1 MKQLQIF
8 EQVIDRPSEYCW
20 LLKTQTHRKIIG
32 YLCSYT
38 PEEIIHASGALPFRI
53 FGHAD
58 STIRADAHLQ
68 AYCCSL
74 ARMALE
80 QVLSRGLD
88 FLDGTVFSHTCD
100 TMQRLSD
107 IWRLNS
113 GLALHF
119 DVVLPSKVNSE
130 SAFRYLVD
138 VCYQFKKDL
147 EAAFRLKITD
157 EQLSESIHL
166 YNLIRQGLQELYH
179 VRSQHPG
186 AISGKEMDLI
196 MRAAMRMDREE
207 FYQRIMDVMDHL
219 KREASMKCAQNF
231 KRLILVG
238 GVCDQPNLYGA
249 VEQAGAAVVWD
260 DLCVGSRYF
269 QGLIDENA
277 DPIEAIAKR
286 YFERVIC
293 PAKYRDPNFR
303 GEYLARIAREKNI
316 HGAIFVMLKF
326 CDPHAFDYP
335 FLKDHL
341 DQVGIPSL
349 RLEIEDPQL
358 AIGQLQTR
366 IEAFVEML

>member
-1 MKQLQIF
+1 M
-8 EQVIDRPSEYCW
+8 
-20 LLKTQTHRKIIG
+20 
-32 YLCSYT
+32 
-38 PEEIIHASGALPFRI
+38 
-53 FGHAD
+53 
-58 STIRADAHLQ
+58 
-68 AYCCSL
+68 
-74 ARMALE
+74 
-80 QVLSRGLD
+80 
-88 FLDGTVFSHTCD
+88 
-100 TMQRLSD
+100 
-107 IWRLNS
+107 
-113 GLALHF
+113 
-119 DVVLPSKVNSE
+119 
-130 SAFRYLVD
+130 
-138 VCYQFKKDL
+138 
-147 EAAFRLKITD
+147 
-157 EQLSESIHL
+157 
-166 YNLIRQGLQELYH
+166 EL
-179 VRSQHPG
+179 
-186 AISGKEMDLI
+186 
-196 MRAAMRMDREE
+196 
-207 FYQRIMDVMDHL
+207 
-219 KREASMKCAQNF
+219 
-231 KRLILVG
+231 
-238 GVCDQPNLYGA
+238 
-249 VEQAGAAVVWD
+249 AGAAVVWD